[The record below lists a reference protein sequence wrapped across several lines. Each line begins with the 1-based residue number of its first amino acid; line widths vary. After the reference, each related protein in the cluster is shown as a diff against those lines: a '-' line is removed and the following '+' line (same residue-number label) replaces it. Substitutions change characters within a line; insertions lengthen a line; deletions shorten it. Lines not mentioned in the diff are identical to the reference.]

1 MLGEGLVRAVLR
13 RAFLSEAVAVWAEVI
28 IARQLCVGSV
38 VNRVGVTQAL
48 IQGGV
53 VGVVHES
60 FASHSSGKASIETH
74 TEDKLQCLKGPQGGW
89 IL

>member
-1 MLGEGLVRAVLR
+1 MLGEGLVRTVLR
-13 RAFLSEAVAVWAEVI
+13 RALLSGAVAVWAEVI
-28 IARQLCVGSV
+28 IARQLCVGGV

-60 FASHSSGKASIETH
+60 FASRSSGEASIETH
-74 TEDKLQCLKGPQGGW
+74 TEDKLQCLQGPDGG
-89 IL
+89 